1 MNDFDFPY
9 PPKNETYMTDDERK
23 SHKKIFSKL
32 GFAFLTYLL
41 VSQVFSILA
50 GYIFGT
56 FAPHLLSSAEF
67 VLALSSGIQ
76 YLVAFP
82 IFYLCLRQIPKHEPT
97 STHVGTKRLLK
108 YLVVCMLFM
117 YVGNYISMFIMER
130 VYLLLGR
137 VPENSINV
145 ILDETNILV
154 SALIVG
160 IIGPIFEELIFRK
173 LFIDRLTPYGDI
185 TAILLP
191 SLIFGLFH
199 GNLYQFFYA
208 FFIGVVL
215 SYIYIKTGKI
225 WYSIGLHIFIN
236 MFCGIF
242 PSIVFSMIDYEE
254 LTGVISSGALTEE
267 YISANLLPIILFLIY
282 SYGMIFMVGVGAFVL
297 FRNIKNIRIN
307 KSNPRFPKGTAADT
321 IFFNV
326 GIISVITI
334 SIIFIALNTFG

>member
-1 MNDFDFPY
+1 
-9 PPKNETYMTDDERK
+9 
-23 SHKKIFSKL
+23 
-32 GFAFLTYLL
+32 
-41 VSQVFSILA
+41 
-50 GYIFGT
+50 
-56 FAPHLLSSAEF
+56 
-67 VLALSSGIQ
+67 
-76 YLVAFP
+76 
-82 IFYLCLRQIPKHEPT
+82 
-97 STHVGTKRLLK
+97 
-108 YLVVCMLFM
+108 MLFM
-117 YVGNYISMFIMER
+117 YVGNYISTFIMER

-145 ILDETNILV
+145 ILDKTNILV

-185 TAILLP
+185 IAILLP

-225 WYSIGLHIFIN
+225 GYSIGLHIFIN

-242 PSIVFSMIDYEE
+242 PSIVFSMIDYDE
-254 LTGVISSGALTEE
+254 LAKVISSGGFTEE
-267 YISANLLPIILFLIY
+267 YISANLFPLILFLIY

-297 FRNIKNIRIN
+297 LRNIRNIRIN
-307 KSNPRFPKGTAADT
+307 KGEARFPKGTAADT

-326 GIISVITI
+326 GIIAVITI